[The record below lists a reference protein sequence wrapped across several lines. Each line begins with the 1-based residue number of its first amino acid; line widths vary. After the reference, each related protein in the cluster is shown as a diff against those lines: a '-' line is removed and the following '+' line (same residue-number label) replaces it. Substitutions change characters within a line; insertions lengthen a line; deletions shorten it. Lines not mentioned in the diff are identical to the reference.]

1 MQGYYLIGTNFTY
14 YTNASKNM
22 EIRGPPV
29 KYKTGIY
36 DKGLKTLELNAIKS
50 LFQPHQITIMEGSC
64 WLEHINHFAYG
75 SLTGLFVDSQHLEGL
90 KENEIEV
97 VQGGFIGETDVHSI
111 KPQIKKFSW
120 GTMNSILPT
129 SGDLAGAFYSQGEDD
144 IHYVYFYLEY
154 GSQKPAL
161 ISHLWRD
168 DDLVFGNK
176 ENSALTSRNVL
187 GNQIFEA
194 HHQSK
199 YITFTLSIS

>member
-1 MQGYYLIGTNFTY
+1 
-14 YTNASKNM
+14 
-22 EIRGPPV
+22 
-29 KYKTGIY
+29 
-36 DKGLKTLELNAIKS
+36 
-50 LFQPHQITIMEGSC
+50 
-64 WLEHINHFAYG
+64 
-75 SLTGLFVDSQHLEGL
+75 L

>member
-1 MQGYYLIGTNFTY
+1 
-14 YTNASKNM
+14 
-22 EIRGPPV
+22 
-29 KYKTGIY
+29 
-36 DKGLKTLELNAIKS
+36 
-50 LFQPHQITIMEGSC
+50 
-64 WLEHINHFAYG
+64 
-75 SLTGLFVDSQHLEGL
+75 
-90 KENEIEV
+90 
-97 VQGGFIGETDVHSI
+97 
-111 KPQIKKFSW
+111 
-120 GTMNSILPT
+120 MNSILPT